1 MKVFNLILILS
12 LISSYSFA
20 QDAIFL
26 NKTQLAPF
34 DGFLLP
40 QEKLQELHNNILER
54 DAFQKENESLNKS
67 LNIQQTNL
75 GLKDNQ
81 INILLNQ
88 NDNLAKALYSER
100 TLNNWEKVGYFAGGI
115 ILTGL
120 SIYAVHSLYHP

>member
-1 MKVFNLILILS
+1 MIKFILIFT
-12 LISSYSFA
+12 LINSYSFA
-20 QDAIFL
+20 QDAVYL
-26 NKTQLAPF
+26 NKDQPAPF
-34 DGFLLP
+34 EGYLTTPTKTKDLY
-40 QEKLQELHNNILER
+40 NIQLER

-67 LNIQQTNL
+67 LNLQQTNL

-88 NDNLAKALYSER
+88 NDNLAKALDAER

-120 SIYAVHSLYHP
+120 AIKAAHDLYHP